1 MYGQSCPP
9 GGEITVAA
17 RRGVVV
23 MLTWESKHGHATA
36 RYVFGA
42 VIPSEVAAAT
52 ESRNL
57 AVVFAFAP
65 SGATVF

>member
-1 MYGQSCPP
+1 MV
-9 GGEITVAA
+9 T
-17 RRGVVV
+17 RG
-23 MLTWESKHGHATA
+23 SKHGHATA
-36 RYVFGA
+36 RYVFSV

-57 AVVFAFAP
+57 AVVVAFAP